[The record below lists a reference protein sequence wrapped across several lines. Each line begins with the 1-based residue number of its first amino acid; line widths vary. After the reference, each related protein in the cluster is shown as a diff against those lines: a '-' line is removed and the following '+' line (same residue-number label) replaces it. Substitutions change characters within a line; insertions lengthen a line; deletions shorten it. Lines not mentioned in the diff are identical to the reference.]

1 MNRFSDLYGPPR
13 VKGLLRM
20 VNSPRDGWGYS
31 RIPLFVIPEAYVQTL
46 LEEEFGQG
54 RYFHGAAHE
63 MAHFWWAIADM
74 GTPDDWI
81 NEGLAEFSAFR
92 LSEEFFDKAFADL
105 LVREYR
111 EHAAQ
116 SKTETPITETEGSSE
131 DRYVNRYEKVTLLLL
146 EARRRFGQESL
157 DRVLKAL
164 HTRYAGTRKAT
175 TEFLL
180 EEVETQLGADAKV
193 FFSTTLSQKKW
204 SDPKILP

>member
-1 MNRFSDLYGPPR
+1 
-13 VKGLLRM
+13 
-20 VNSPRDGWGYS
+20 
-31 RIPLFVIPEAYVQTL
+31 
-46 LEEEFGQG
+46 
-54 RYFHGAAHE
+54 
-63 MAHFWWAIADM
+63 M